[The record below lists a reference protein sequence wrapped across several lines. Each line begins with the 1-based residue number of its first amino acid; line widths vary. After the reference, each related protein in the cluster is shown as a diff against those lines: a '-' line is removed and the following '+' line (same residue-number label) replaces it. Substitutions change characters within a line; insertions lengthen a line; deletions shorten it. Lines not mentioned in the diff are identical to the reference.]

1 VIRRLIPT
9 LLALLLAV
17 SACTYESSG
26 TTTTIA
32 LDPDQIA
39 PSTGPADLVFREQRT
54 EGAGVVFESVT
65 MPDPGFVVLYGD
77 EGGSPGEMI
86 GTSAILSAGVIAN
99 VPVSFFVPLE
109 GATVVHAQIHI
120 DMDRNEA
127 FTYEPPDA
135 FVDVPAVKANGEVAV
150 VMATI
155 GLLPP
160 VSPASVTFGEQRT
173 VGDAI
178 TVASVD
184 LPSAG
189 FVVIRED
196 DQGAPGRFLG
206 VSELLPAGNS
216 TDIEVTLDDTL
227 GLSAVMF
234 VSVYIDRDTDGI
246 LTLGEDAVDRIAQA
260 DDGLE
265 VTVGVPITVVPVT
278 PVRLAVEDQES
289 EGAEVVATVTVP
301 APSFLVVRSDTGGL
315 PGDVLAVS
323 ELIEIGTTSGLT
335 LTLDPPL
342 DADTTLWF
350 TVYVDLDGNGIFDD
364 VEPMGILEGGGPA
377 ETSILVT
384 LPVPEEEEEEADS

>member
-1 VIRRLIPT
+1 M
-9 LLALLLAV
+9 LALLLAV

-26 TTTTIA
+26 TTTTVF
-32 LDPDQIA
+32 LDPDQIS
-39 PSTGPADLVFREQRT
+39 PSMGPADLVFREQRT

-65 MPDPGFVVLYGD
+65 MPDPGFVVLYTD

-109 GATVVHAQIHI
+109 GAATVHAQIHI

-135 FVDVPAVKANGEVAV
+135 FIDVPAVKANGEVAV

-160 VSPASVTFGEQRT
+160 VSPASVTFGEQRII
-173 VGDAI
+173 GDAV
-178 TVASVD
+178 TVASAE

-196 DQGAPGRFLG
+196 DQSAPGRILG
-206 VSELLPAGNS
+206 VSDLLPAGTS
-216 TDIEVTLDDTL
+216 TDIEVAFDEMV
-227 GLSAVMF
+227 GLSGVMF
-234 VSVYIDRDTDGI
+234 ASVYIDRDTDAI
-246 LTLGEDAVDRIAQA
+246 LTIGEDAVDRIAQA

-278 PVRLAVEDQES
+278 PVRLTVEDQES
-289 EGAEVVATVTVP
+289 EGIEVVATVTVP
-301 APSFLVVRSDTGGL
+301 APSFLVVRSDDDGL
-315 PGDVLAVS
+315 PGEVLVVS
-323 ELIEIGTTSGLT
+323 GLIEIGTTSGIT

-342 DADTTLWF
+342 DVDTTLWF
-350 TVYVDLDGNGIFDD
+350 TVFVDLDGNGEFDQ
-364 VEPMGILEGGGPA
+364 VEPIGILEGGGPA

-384 LPVPEEEEEEADS
+384 LPVPEEEEEADS